1 MRKYIVAVYSDSIEE
16 KQTEVIVDEISID
29 SIKRV
34 IQTWEFFGSEEILVE
49 QAINSNTSTDREHFI
64 SSLLQNVFSREITRN
79 YQLLRKMGHQT
90 FNVYEFKDVSQV
102 KYSVSIRS
110 IEEI

>member
-1 MRKYIVAVYSDSIEE
+1 MRKYIVALYSASIEE
-16 KQTEVIVDEISID
+16 KQTEVIVDDINIE

-34 IQTWEFFGSEEILVE
+34 IQTWDFFGNTEILVE
-49 QAINSNTSTDREHFI
+49 QEIMGKTSTDREYFL

-79 YQLLRKMGHQT
+79 YQLLRKMAYQT
-90 FNVYEFKDVSQV
+90 FCVYEFHDITQV
-102 KYSVSIRS
+102 KYTVSIRS